1 MKSIECIDCD
11 VIQDLLPSYCDGVTS
26 ELSNKLVEGHL
37 KKCKKCKNILEE
49 MNKQISLDYEKH
61 QEERISFLKKYK
73 KKMVKAILITIM
85 VILLIIN
92 ILINVFYV
100 LLNKCEFFVDVNDIH
115 IYNDD
120 IRVRK
125 ADNKILEYH
134 FNIYHEKYILLYDE
148 YEEIDSLGNKTIYA
162 KYTGRFNYGEKTRTV
177 YQIEV
182 TDDLER
188 VYFEDSKGNKREIW
202 NKYEGVKVEGRHFE
216 NVTL

>member
-73 KKMVKAILITIM
+73 KKMVKSILITIM

-100 LLNKCEFFVDVNDIH
+100 LLDKCEFFVDVNYIH

-125 ADNKILEYH
+125 SDNKILEYH
-134 FNIYHEKYILLYDE
+134 FNINHEKYILLCDE
-148 YEEIDSLGNKTIYA
+148 YEKIDSLGNKTIYV
-162 KYTGRFNYGEKTRTV
+162 KYTGMFNYGKGIRTV
-177 YQIEV
+177 YQFEV
-182 TDDLER
+182 TDNLER
-188 VYFEDSKGNKREIW
+188 VYFVDLKGNKREIW